1 MTEVKPTPS
10 ETEFEDHFRLMV
22 ENNHDILTIR
32 NADGRVRYM
41 SPSIH
46 RVLGYT
52 QEEMVGSVGF
62 ELLHPEDR
70 PAVESAFAEFWKTPG
85 ARDSIQYRA
94 RHANG
99 TWVSLEVAAYNLLD
113 HPDVRGVV
121 LTGRDISERKGQEA
135 AKDQLIEELKQTL
148 AGMNTLSGVLPI
160 CSSCKKVQND
170 GGNWQQIEVY
180 IRDRAPVE
188 FSHGMCPECARLWF
202 PDQFGEVT

>member
-1 MTEVKPTPS
+1 MNEGRPTRQEA
-10 ETEFEDHFRLMV
+10 ETEDHFRMVV

-32 NADGRVRYM
+32 NADGRIRYM
-41 SPSIH
+41 SPSVH

-52 QEEMVGSVGF
+52 QEEMIGSVGF
-62 ELLHPEDR
+62 ELVHPEDR
-70 PAVESAFAEFWKTPG
+70 PTVESAFLEFWKTPG

-99 TWVSLEVAAYNLLD
+99 TWVSLEVVAYNLLD
-113 HPDVRGVV
+113 HPDIRGVV
-121 LTGRDISERKGQEA
+121 LNGRDISRRKQDEVG
-135 AKDQLIEELKQTL
+135 KDQLINELQQTL

-160 CSSCKKVQND
+160 CSSCKKIQNET
-170 GGNWQQIEVY
+170 GNWQQIEVY

-202 PDQFGEVT
+202 PDHATD